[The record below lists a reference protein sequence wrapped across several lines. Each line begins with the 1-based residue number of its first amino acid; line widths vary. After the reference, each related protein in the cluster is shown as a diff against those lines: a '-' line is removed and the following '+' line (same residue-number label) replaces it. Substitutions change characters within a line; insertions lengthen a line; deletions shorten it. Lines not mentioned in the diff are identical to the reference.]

1 MRFQRPTLI
10 LVSAVAVV
18 LVANG
23 LNVGLSKSEYSTNFP
38 AFLEALDDKLGN
50 Q

>member
-10 LVSAVAVV
+10 VISAIAVV
-18 LVANG
+18 LAANG

-38 AFLEALDDKLGN
+38 AVVCPI
-50 Q
+50 